1 MELSIAIGII
11 VLVIFVYLYQKKKRK
26 EQQMGNEL
34 ENLIDANDWQGVC
47 RILMKQLILWG
58 VALLAIIIVLVL
70 SFFFEDKFRYSK

>member
-11 VLVIFVYLYQKKKRK
+11 VLVIFVYLYQNKRRK

-47 RILMKQLILWG
+47 RILRKQLIL
-58 VALLAIIIVLVL
+58 
-70 SFFFEDKFRYSK
+70 